1 MKTKTLTIRI
11 LTPEGTLH
19 EGAATAVFL
28 PGSVSPFEVLPG
40 HAPIISALS
49 AGDIRV
55 VKGED
60 VHPVLD
66 DDARQGDGD
75 FLLIDRGNVPF
86 VGVAD
91 MSEEVL

>member
-1 MKTKTLTIRI
+1 MDKPLTIRI

-55 VKGED
+55 VAGEERRF
-60 VHPVLD
+60 
-66 DDARQGDGD
+66 A
-75 FLLIDRGNVPF
+75 IRG
-86 VGVAD
+86 GVVKVRNNEITVCA
-91 MSEEVL
+91 ETV

>member
-1 MKTKTLTIRI
+1 MADKTLTIRI

-28 PGSVSPFEVLPG
+28 PGTVSPFEVLPD

-55 VKGED
+55 VDGEERRF
-60 VHPVLD
+60 
-66 DDARQGDGD
+66 A
-75 FLLIDRGNVPF
+75 IRG
-86 VGVAD
+86 GVIKVKDNEIVACV
-91 MSEEVL
+91 EER

>member
-1 MKTKTLTIRI
+1 MDRPLTIRI

-55 VKGED
+55 V
-60 VHPVLD
+60 
-66 DDARQGDGD
+66 DGQERH
-75 FLLIDRGNVPF
+75 FAIRG
-86 VGVAD
+86 GVVKVRNNEITVCA
-91 MSEEVL
+91 ETV

>member
-1 MKTKTLTIRI
+1 MDKPLTIRI

-55 VKGED
+55 V
-60 VHPVLD
+60 
-66 DDARQGDGD
+66 DGQERH
-75 FLLIDRGNVPF
+75 FAIRG
-86 VGVAD
+86 GVVKVRNNEITVCA
-91 MSEEVL
+91 ETV

>member
-40 HAPIISALS
+40 HAPIISALG
-49 AGDIRV
+49 AGEISVVDGEERRFAIRGGV
-55 VKGED
+55 VRVRDNEIEAC
-60 VHPVLD
+60 VETV
-66 DDARQGDGD
+66 
-75 FLLIDRGNVPF
+75 
-86 VGVAD
+86 
-91 MSEEVL
+91 

>member
-1 MKTKTLTIRI
+1 MDKPLTIRI

-55 VKGED
+55 V
-60 VHPVLD
+60 
-66 DDARQGDGD
+66 DGQERHVA
-75 FLLIDRGNVPF
+75 IRG
-86 VGVAD
+86 GVVKVRNNEITVCA
-91 MSEEVL
+91 ETV